1 MWTLGKFVVMTRGEL
16 WKMNKDADARGYS
29 AGLRS
34 KWRTKKKEDETER
47 LLAAI
52 DPSVVIPSRNAETYA
67 QGPTTYG
74 DSLPITAGELPSEIN
89 PQRDAA

>member
-1 MWTLGKFVVMTRGEL
+1 MWTLGKFTVLTRDEL

-34 KWRTKKKEDETER
+34 KWRKKKKEDETER

-52 DPSVVIPSRNAETYA
+52 APGVVLPSRNAETYEVP
-67 QGPTTYG
+67 QPVVSFVDDGTPFG
-74 DSLPITAGELPSEIN
+74 FNLKESEME
-89 PQRDAA
+89 DAA